1 LIDKQQIEYG
11 GIFLCAVM
19 VDEWSA
25 GRAGTVSFLLFLQ
38 SEEVNELP
46 GKLWFVEACVAHLN
60 GVS

>member
-1 LIDKQQIEYG
+1 M
-11 GIFLCAVM
+11 CAVM

-46 GKLWFVEACVAHLN
+46 GKLWFVGDMRRPSKWCVAGL
-60 GVS
+60 

>member
-46 GKLWFVEACVAHLN
+46 GKLWFVGL
-60 GVS
+60 